1 MTGERP
7 NISSF
12 TVQDER
18 SGTEIIDLNQHSF
31 KVAFAVEKIILDGGN
46 QTFADDPN
54 FVEWYASI
62 DIDSVPATTIN
73 LHKCT
78 KEDFADFHEIVDF

>member
-12 TVQDER
+12 IAKDER

-31 KVAFAVEKIILDGGN
+31 KVAFAVEKIMDEGN
-46 QTFADDPN
+46 KTFADDPN

-62 DIDSVPATTIN
+62 DIAYLPATTIN